1 MCTFQR
7 TELAVSFMLLL
18 GPHLWWSDHNFS
30 RQLNY
35 FGIIQPEFDIEPRTW
50 DMTLWEIS
58 LAGDW
63 SISRPMVSYRDEDT
77 ARCEDIMENYT
88 LVLSDPGYLIRNMS
102 RIESFAPLYI
112 LGQRGFS
119 NA

>member
-1 MCTFQR
+1 MW
-7 TELAVSFMLLL
+7 LL

-30 RQLNY
+30 LQLNY

-77 ARCEDIMENYT
+77 ARCEDIVENYT
-88 LVLSDPGYLIRNMS
+88 LVLPDPGYLIRNMS
-102 RIESFAPLYI
+102 KRILCTSLYSRSKRLQQCLADI
-112 LGQRGFS
+112 AYVGRRDS
-119 NA
+119 